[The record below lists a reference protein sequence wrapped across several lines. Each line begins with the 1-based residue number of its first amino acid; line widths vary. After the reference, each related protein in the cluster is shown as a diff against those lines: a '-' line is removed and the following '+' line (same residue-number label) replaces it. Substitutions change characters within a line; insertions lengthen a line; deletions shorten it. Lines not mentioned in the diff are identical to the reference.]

1 MNKSDND
8 ALRRITIR
16 VPAHYSDLIDRLTD
30 RRVDVLAPTIT
41 QLILRGIELLSQ
53 QTPAPKAKAKKKV
66 VYAAKNHPWRKL

>member
-1 MNKSDND
+1 MNKSDTA

-30 RRVDVLAPTIT
+30 RRVDMLAPTIT
-41 QLILRGIELLSQ
+41 QLVLRGIELLSQ

-66 VYAAKNHPWRKL
+66 YAAKNHIWRK